1 MHTIMV
7 ISGGL
12 ILLLVFVLIA
22 RSSTGGSR
30 AAISKA
36 ALVFVPVWFV
46 AAAINMWVGVTQAG
60 YSVAE
65 EAPILG
71 VVFGVPAIVALFV
84 WRRFS
89 GNQTT
94 PQ

>member
-7 ISGGL
+7 ISGGF
-12 ILLLVFVLIA
+12 LLLVIFVIVA
-22 RSSTGGSR
+22 RLSSGGSR
-30 AAISKA
+30 SAMAKG
-36 ALVFVPVWFV
+36 ALAFIPVWFI

-71 VVFGVPAIVALFV
+71 VVFGVPAIVAFFV
-84 WRRFS
+84 WRHFS
-89 GNQTT
+89 RG
-94 PQ
+94 

>member
-7 ISGGL
+7 ISGGFV
-12 ILLLVFVLIA
+12 LLFVFVLIA
-22 RSSTGGSR
+22 RSRSGGSR
-30 AAISKA
+30 SAISKA
-36 ALVFVPVWFV
+36 ALVFVPVWFI

-71 VVFGVPAIVALFV
+71 VVFGVPAIVAIFV